1 MLVSGKREPLVVL
14 QAHDLPKSTLDYK
27 QSLDH
32 DLADRP
38 ALHLV
43 YKKSPI
49 CPPDSH
55 GACSLSE
62 QHACLLVTH
71 RRKKVPLLFKVLD
84 GCA

>member
-43 YKKSPI
+43 Y
-49 CPPDSH
+49 
-55 GACSLSE
+55 
-62 QHACLLVTH
+62 
-71 RRKKVPLLFKVLD
+71 
-84 GCA
+84 